1 MRVKLRKGVDRSGKK
16 ISIKP
21 WKGLSA
27 GTGNPPEHS
36 KNRSKREVKMHEYEV
51 HVHINAQC
59 LKLTISANTPTQA
72 RQIAEAQ
79 YPNARFITVPRQIR

>member
-1 MRVKLRKGVDRSGKK
+1 
-16 ISIKP
+16 
-21 WKGLSA
+21 
-27 GTGNPPEHS
+27 
-36 KNRSKREVKMHEYEV
+36 MHEYEV